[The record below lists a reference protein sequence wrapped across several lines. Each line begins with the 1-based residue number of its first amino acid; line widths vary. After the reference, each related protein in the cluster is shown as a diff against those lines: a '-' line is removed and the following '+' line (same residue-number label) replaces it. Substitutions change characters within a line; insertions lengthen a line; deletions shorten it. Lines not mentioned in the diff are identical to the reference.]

1 MSTAPAG
8 TARSYLY
15 VPDDRPERFAK
26 DAARENVLG
35 ALAERAAA
43 SSPTGG
49 SDPYGW
55 YSRISDEGILRSAM
69 PSKPLAPV

>member
-1 MSTAPAG
+1 VSTAPAG

-15 VPDDRPERFAK
+15 VP
-26 DAARENVLG
+26 G